1 MEGAPIM
8 DTLDSPIRTS
18 RTPATTFPRMDTFAN
33 QITDTSFRLQ
43 ENIRNMPLTSFAVA
57 VVLGITIGSMMT
69 RASYTFHR
77 H

>member
-1 MEGAPIM
+1 M
-8 DTLDSPIRTS
+8 DTLESIARTS
-18 RTPATTFPRMDTFAN
+18 RTPATTFPRINTFAN
-33 QITDTSFRLQ
+33 QIADTTFRLQ

-57 VVLGITIGSMMT
+57 VVLGVTVGTMMT

>member
-1 MEGAPIM
+1 M
-8 DTLDSPIRTS
+8 DTLDVRTS
-18 RTPATTFPRMDTFAN
+18 RTPATTFPRVDTFAN
-33 QITDTSFRLQ
+33 QIADTTFRLQ

-57 VVLGITIGSMMT
+57 VVFGITVGTMMT

>member
-1 MEGAPIM
+1 M
-8 DTLDSPIRTS
+8 DTLDSPLRAP
-18 RTPATTFPRMDTFAN
+18 RTPATTFPRMDTVAN
-33 QITDTSFRLQ
+33 QIAETTFRLQ

-57 VVLGITIGSMMT
+57 VVLGITVGSMMT

>member
-1 MEGAPIM
+1 M
-8 DTLDSPIRTS
+8 DTLDPIATIS
-18 RTPATTFPRMDTFAN
+18 RTPATKFPRMDTFAN
-33 QITDTSFRLQ
+33 QIADTSFRLQ

-57 VVLGITIGSMMT
+57 VVLGVTIGSMMT

>member
-1 MEGAPIM
+1 M
-8 DTLDSPIRTS
+8 DTLDTALRAPRSA
-18 RTPATTFPRMDTFAN
+18 ATTFPRMDTVAS
-33 QITDTSFRLQ
+33 QISETAFRLQ

-57 VVLGITIGSMMT
+57 VVLGITVGSMMT